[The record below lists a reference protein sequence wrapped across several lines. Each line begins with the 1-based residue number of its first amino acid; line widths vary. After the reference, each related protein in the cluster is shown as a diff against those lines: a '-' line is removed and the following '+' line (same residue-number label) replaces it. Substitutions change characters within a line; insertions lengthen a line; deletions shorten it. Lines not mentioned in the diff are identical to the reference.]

1 MSLSLVNDSYEKEKI
16 SMMKKSCLL
25 ASVGALC
32 LAASLSL
39 TCQAGQQVQNYAHP
53 ALFGSQTQVMTSAN
67 ANYVVAG
74 NTKKSPCLV
83 AINGKENVFV
93 KSWASSMLAKMQRGS
108 VDFNPKKPILRS
120 ELAILMAEGLSLPEG
135 KTNYSYS
142 DITANYWA
150 AEWINKALSADVM
163 IGYPDKTFRPDQP
176 VTKAEV
182 FATIAKVIDV
192 PLKDKSLFAKFNN
205 EVIQQIPTWAVP
217 ATKEVV
223 ESTLLRN
230 VPCTKK
236 LINDEYLSK
245 EQVAYLV
252 GTLRHT
258 YLLSAANGENVGNL
272 TYQPTAINIKLSE
285 RISARTSN
293 VGDVF
298 TAKTTNDVTIQGT
311 CFPAGS
317 TVKAIVEEVNR
328 PGVKDAAYIK
338 IRFVEISNDD
348 VIVDLQRDLAAAQV
362 DVAKNPN
369 IVSRVLAAPFSAA
382 GRVVGVAGRTVGTG
396 VNVVGNGLE
405 NLGGNLSD
413 AFADTFSLHPLKGL
427 KSIGSGFIT
436 IGKGVYDLGKLA
448 VSGTFGVLYE
458 LGDEL
463 RYIILPSSTND
474 SALNPDEE
482 LTIIY

>member
-1 MSLSLVNDSYEKEKI
+1 
-16 SMMKKSCLL
+16 MKRKSCLL

-53 ALFGSQTQVMTSAN
+53 SLFGSQSQVMTSAK

-74 NTKKSPCLV
+74 ETKKCPCV
-83 AINGKENVFV
+83 VSISGKENVFV
-93 KSWASSMLAKMQRGS
+93 KSWASAMLMKMQRGAS
-108 VDFNPKKPILRS
+108 GEFNPKLPILRS
-120 ELAILMAEGLSLPEG
+120 ELAILMAEGLSIPEG
-135 KTNYSYS
+135 KTNYTYS
-142 DITANYWA
+142 DIPANYWA

-163 IGYPDKTFRPDQP
+163 IGYPDRTFRPDQP

-192 PLKDKSLFAKFNN
+192 PLRDKSLFAKHND

-217 ATKEVV
+217 ATKEVA

-230 VPCTKK
+230 VPNSKK

-258 YLLSAANGENVGNL
+258 FLKNAVNGESFGSY
-272 TYQPTAINIKLSE
+272 TYQPTAISIKLSE

-298 TAKTTNDVTIQGT
+298 TAETTNDVTIQGV

-317 TVKAIVEEVNR
+317 TVKGIVEEINR
-328 PGVKDAAYIK
+328 PGFKDQAYIK
-338 IRFVEISNDD
+338 VKFVEISNDD
-348 VIVDLQRDLAAAQV
+348 VIMDLQKNLASAQV

-369 IVSRVLAAPFSAA
+369 IVSRILAAPFSAA

-413 AFADTFSLHPLKGL
+413 AFSDTFSLHPLKGL
-427 KSIGSGFIT
+427 KSVGSGFIT
-436 IGKGVYDLGKLA
+436 IGKGVYDIGKLV

-458 LGDEL
+458 LGDEIK
-463 RYIILPSSTND
+463 YIILPSSTND
-474 SALNPDEE
+474 SSLNPDEE

>member
-1 MSLSLVNDSYEKEKI
+1 
-16 SMMKKSCLL
+16 MKRKSCLL

-39 TCQAGQQVQNYAHP
+39 TCQAGQMMQSYAHP
-53 ALFGSQTQVMTSAN
+53 SLFGSQAQVMTKDKSA
-67 ANYVVAG
+67 YVVAG
-74 NTKKSPCLV
+74 KVKRCPCLAPV
-83 AINGKENVFV
+83 AGKENVFV
-93 KSWASSMLAKMQRGS
+93 KSWASTMLAMMERGYKGE
-108 VDFNPKKPILRS
+108 FNPKLPILRS
-120 ELAILMAEGLSLPEG
+120 ELAILMSEGLAIGSTTA
-135 KTNYSYS
+135 KYNYK
-142 DITANYWA
+142 DISNNYWA
-150 AEWINKALSADVM
+150 KEWIDKALAADVM

-192 PLKDKSLFAKFNN
+192 PLKDRSLFAKYND

-223 ESTLLRN
+223 ESDLLRN
-230 VPCTKK
+230 IPNTKK
-236 LINDEYLSK
+236 LVNDEYLSR

-252 GTLRHT
+252 GTLRYT
-258 YLLSAANGENVGNL
+258 YLMNAAKGQSVGTF
-272 TYQPTAINIKLSE
+272 TYKPTAISIKLSE

-298 TAKTTNDVTIQGT
+298 TAVTTKDVTIQDV

-317 TVKAIVEEVNR
+317 TVKGVVDAVNR
-328 PGVKDAAYIK
+328 PGFKNPAYIK
-338 IRFVEISNDD
+338 VKFVEISNDD
-348 VIVDLQRDLAAAQV
+348 TIMDLQRDLAAVQV
-362 DVAKNPN
+362 DCKKNPN
-369 IVSRVLAAPFSAA
+369 IVSRLFAAPFSAA

-396 VNVVGNGLE
+396 VDVIGDGVE
-405 NLGGNLSD
+405 NLGDNLSD

-427 KSIGSGFIT
+427 KSVGSGFIT
-436 IGKGVYDLGKLA
+436 IGKGIYDIGKLV

-458 LGDEL
+458 LGDEI
-463 RYIILPSSTND
+463 RYVVLPSSTND